1 MHNSTKDSQKITL
14 GIFDISFP
22 QTTARNP
29 VEAFGIVPAK
39 KSQEI
44 YRGEI
49 RRQAKI
55 SNLLLNPR
63 HRRD

>member
-14 GIFDISFP
+14 GIFDITFP

-39 KSQEI
+39 KRPGDI
-44 YRGEI
+44 
-49 RRQAKI
+49 
-55 SNLLLNPR
+55 
-63 HRRD
+63 